1 MEHSRL
7 VEVHF
12 YPCSKAVA
20 DVGARRELEHHG
32 VGLARNQHPHVN
44 LRQGCRLKGFEQA
57 LGGQEIWSFKI
68 YAFLALAIALLNI
81 SEMLCHCPTG
91 PLDNICTPTLPLLR
105 LWNSEKFSPSS
116 NWGNSINAQ
125 SEWNECSS
133 PSTDGPV
140 MRRCVSR
147 HIPFCRRDIA
157 VGNVHSA
164 YISYTVVDYGYF
176 AVVAPVHTC
185 GEFRKGHLEE
195 RMDVDSGIC
204 HPHENFFFTPK
215 QPTWS

>member
-116 NWGNSINAQ
+116 NCGNSINAQ

-147 HIPFCRRDIA
+147 HIPFCRRR
-157 VGNVHSA
+157 HSGRQRSFRL
-164 YISYTVVDYGYF
+164 YILYGCRLRLF
-176 AVVAPVHTC
+176 C
-185 GEFRKGHLEE
+185 GGCASSHVWRIPE
-195 RMDVDSGIC
+195 R
-204 HPHENFFFTPK
+204 
-215 QPTWS
+215 